1 MNDSNDDS
9 SDSSNDFTGIT
20 PKDEL
25 TASFFSIKPT
35 IKPNLVDSKGY
46 SEDESTDDDNFTTVE
61 NGIDL
66 FSEVVKNLE
75 ASQKAPVNN
84 EKLQQYSK
92 DDKLENIKRVKIE
105 KKKDNISDEINAV
118 LLQGESKTRTFCDDE
133 STDEE
138 KKEEEDVKRPDDY
151 TIPKEGVKITL
162 PDTCMVFKKKTSSK
176 KETDLTALLRRKL
189 KANQIIIEKAAR
201 LCWLA
206 YGFYLNRQ
214 ANDPELMAITVSLMS
229 TKNYPKDGFNLTYLA
244 KFTKW
249 FKNMFTIESTDNE
262 VIINKET
269 LLKRIA
275 EKKIFNYRELV
286 ILYVAILRGIGLH
299 CRLIVSLN
307 PPLVKSYNDLL
318 SKTNAAKKNDKVKEE
333 PKEAKRK
340 TESSKKDK
348 KNADS
353 KEKNIK
359 SNDIIQN
366 SESTRKRI
374 NAEAKKRA
382 AEILRSKYS
391 YTKKKKDNNVIPQG
405 NPSTSKDI
413 KADLENTSSEKINT
427 GPSPRRLRSS
437 KARDASAIIKQ
448 QSNTQ
453 TNRENNKSKTKCSE
467 RLSFSSDSSSEEDEE
482 PPSKL
487 KKKHSNNTKTIATSK
502 HKNEKTDPISDDE
515 ETDNNGKLKKRQ
527 NVWIEVY
534 VESKESWISINIMDE
549 NVDCVANIY
558 KKASKPVLYVI
569 AYNSEGLIK
578 DVTRRYCP
586 QWLSVTRKQRID
598 EKWWTETL
606 SYWLEKETDISKK
619 EDELFLQKE
628 LEQPLPK
635 TVSECKGHPLYV
647 LIRHLLKYEALYPPD
662 CVPLG
667 HLKTGE
673 AIYSRYCVHTL
684 RSRETWLKK
693 ARVVKPKQEAYKIV
707 KALPKYDKL
716 SGMRLK
722 DCTLELFGEWQTTE
736 YEPPE
741 AKNGIVPRNEYGN
754 VDLFKKCMLPKG
766 TVHINL
772 PGLNRIARKLN
783 IDCAAAVVGFNFGCR
798 GALPATEGFVVC
810 AEYEDTLRE
819 AWETEQVEAAKR
831 AVEKREKRIYG
842 NWKKLIKGLL
852 IREKLSQKYEFHEE
866 PKTNQ
871 SNKRTK
877 QRKDTVK
884 KSKAR

>member
-35 IKPNLVDSKGY
+35 IKPNLVNSRGY
-46 SEDESTDDDNFTTVE
+46 SEDESSDDDNFTTVE

-118 LLQGESKTRTFCDDE
+118 LLQGESKTHTFCDDE

-138 KKEEEDVKRPDDY
+138 KKEEEEVKRPDDY

-189 KANQIIIEKAAR
+189 KANQIIIEKVAR

-318 SKTNAAKKNDKVKEE
+318 PKTSAAKKNDKVKEE
-333 PKEAKRK
+333 SKEVKRK
-340 TESSKKDK
+340 TEFSKKDK

-366 SESTRKRI
+366 SESARKRI
-374 NAEAKKRA
+374 NAEARKKA

-391 YTKKKKDNNVIPQG
+391 YTKKKKDTLSNNVIPQD
-405 NPSTSKDI
+405 NPSTSQDI
-413 KADLENTSSEKINT
+413 KAGSENTSSERINT

-437 KARDASAIIKQ
+437 KAHDASAINKQ

-482 PPSKL
+482 PPSKR

-527 NVWIEVY
+527 DVWIEVY
-534 VESKESWISINIMDE
+534 VESKQSWISINIMDE
-549 NVDCVANIY
+549 NVDCVADIY
-558 KKASKPVLYVI
+558 VSKKT
-569 AYNSEGLIK
+569 NSCIYFILILII
-578 DVTRRYCP
+578 V
-586 QWLSVTRKQRID
+586 Q
-598 EKWWTETL
+598 L
-606 SYWLEKETDISKK
+606 SY
-619 EDELFLQKE
+619 
-628 LEQPLPK
+628 
-635 TVSECKGHPLYV
+635 
-647 LIRHLLKYEALYPPD
+647 
-662 CVPLG
+662 
-667 HLKTGE
+667 
-673 AIYSRYCVHTL
+673 
-684 RSRETWLKK
+684 
-693 ARVVKPKQEAYKIV
+693 
-707 KALPKYDKL
+707 
-716 SGMRLK
+716 
-722 DCTLELFGEWQTTE
+722 
-736 YEPPE
+736 
-741 AKNGIVPRNEYGN
+741 N
-754 VDLFKKCMLPKG
+754 VIL
-766 TVHINL
+766 HI
-772 PGLNRIARKLN
+772 
-783 IDCAAAVVGFNFGCR
+783 
-798 GALPATEGFVVC
+798 
-810 AEYEDTLRE
+810 
-819 AWETEQVEAAKR
+819 
-831 AVEKREKRIYG
+831 
-842 NWKKLIKGLL
+842 
-852 IREKLSQKYEFHEE
+852 
-866 PKTNQ
+866 
-871 SNKRTK
+871 
-877 QRKDTVK
+877 
-884 KSKAR
+884 

>member
-1 MNDSNDDS
+1 MNDSDDDS

-25 TASFFSIKPT
+25 TASFFSIKPA
-35 IKPNLVDSKGY
+35 IKSNLVNSKSNSENDS
-46 SEDESTDDDNFTTVE
+46 SDDDNFTTVE

-75 ASQKAPVNN
+75 ASQRTLVND
-84 EKLQQYSK
+84 EKTQQHCSK
-92 DDKLENIKRVKIE
+92 DKSQDIKKIKLEKRNNNIA
-105 KKKDNISDEINAV
+105 DEINAV
-118 LLQGESKTRTFCDDE
+118 LLQGENKTCMFHDDE
-133 STDEE
+133 STNEEE
-138 KKEEEDVKRPDDY
+138 KNEEEDVKRPDDY

-162 PDTCMVFKKKTSSK
+162 PGTSMLFKRKTGSK
-176 KETDLTALLRRKL
+176 KETNLTALLRRKI

-206 YGFYLNRQ
+206 YGFYLNHQ
-214 ANDPELMAITVSLMS
+214 ANNPEIMAVTISLIS
-229 TKNYPKDGFNLTYLA
+229 TDNYPKDSFNLTYLS
-244 KFTKW
+244 KLTKW
-249 FKNMFTIESTDNE
+249 FRNMFTIESSDNE
-262 VIINKET
+262 VTINKET

-275 EKKIFNYRELV
+275 DKKIFNYRELV

-307 PPLVKSYNDLL
+307 PPLVTVHNDLL
-318 SKTNAAKKNDKVKEE
+318 PKTNAVQKINKIKEE
-333 PKEAKRK
+333 PKGMKKK
-340 TESSKKDK
+340 TEFS
-348 KNADS
+348 
-353 KEKNIK
+353 EKNKNSKGKDIK
-359 SNDIIQN
+359 NNNIVQN
-366 SESTRKRI
+366 SESARKDA
-374 NAEAKKRA
+374 NVEAKKRA

-391 YTKKKKDNNVIPQG
+391 YTKKNKNTLNNNITPQDNA
-405 NPSTSKDI
+405 STSKDV
-413 KADLENTSSEKINT
+413 KADSLNSEKINT
-427 GPSPRRLRSS
+427 DPSPRRLRSS
-437 KARDASAIIKQ
+437 KACNNNAASTITKQ

-453 TNRENNKSKTKCSE
+453 TSENNQSKTKGSK
-467 RLSFSSDSSSEEDEE
+467 RLSFSPDLSSEEDEK

-487 KKKHSNNTKTIATSK
+487 KKKCNKTVIKSK
-502 HKNEKTDPISDDE
+502 HKDEKDDSMSDNEEI
-515 ETDNNGKLKKRQ
+515 DNDNKLKKRE
-527 NVWIEVY
+527 NVWVEVY
-534 VESKESWISINIMDE
+534 VESKKSWISINVMDG
-549 NVDCVANIY
+549 NVDCVADIY

-606 SYWLEKETDISKK
+606 SNWLERKTDMSKE
-619 EDELFLQKE
+619 EDELLLQKE

-635 TVSECKGHPLYV
+635 TVGECKGHPLYV

-684 RSRETWLKK
+684 CSRETWLKK
-693 ARVVKPKQEAYKIV
+693 ARVVKPKQEPYKIV

-722 DCTLELFGEWQTTE
+722 DSALELFGEWQTTE

-741 AKNGIVPRNEYGN
+741 AKNGIVPRNEFGN

-798 GALPATEGFVVC
+798 GAVPATEGFVVC

-819 AWETEQVEAAKR
+819 AWEAEQVEATKR
-831 AVEKREKRIYG
+831 AFEKREKRIYG

-852 IREKLSQKYEFHEE
+852 IKEKLSQKYEFQEE
-866 PKTNQ
+866 SKTDQ
-871 SNKRTK
+871 SNKRLK
-877 QRKDTVK
+877 QRKSAVK
-884 KSKAR
+884 KFKA

>member
-1 MNDSNDDS
+1 MNESDDDS

-25 TASFFSIKPT
+25 SASFFSIKPA
-35 IKPNLVDSKGY
+35 IKSNLVNSKSY
-46 SEDESTDDDNFTTVE
+46 SEDESSDDDNFTTVE
-61 NGIDL
+61 NDINL
-66 FSEVVKNLE
+66 FSEVVKNLK
-75 ASQKAPVNN
+75 ASEKAAVND
-84 EKLQQYSK
+84 EKSQQSNSKEDELQDVK
-92 DDKLENIKRVKIE
+92 KVKIE
-105 KKKDNISDEINAV
+105 PKNDIKDEINAV
-118 LLQGESKTRTFCDDE
+118 LLQGESRTHTFHDDE

-138 KKEEEDVKRPDDY
+138 KKEEEEIKRPADY
-151 TIPKEGVKITL
+151 AIPKEGVKITL
-162 PDTCMVFKKKTSSK
+162 PGTSMILKKKPGNK

-206 YGFYLNRQ
+206 YGFYLNCQ
-214 ANDPELMAITVSLMS
+214 ANDPEIMAITVSLIS
-229 TKNYPKDGFNLTYLA
+229 TKNYPKDSFNLTYLT

-249 FKNMFTIESTDNE
+249 FRNMFTIESNDKE

-275 EKKIFNYRELV
+275 EKNIVNYRELV

-307 PPLVKSYNDLL
+307 PPLVKAYNDLL
-318 SKTNAAKKNDKVKEE
+318 PKTNSTQKNDKVNEE
-333 PKEAKRK
+333 PKGTKRK
-340 TESSKKDK
+340 TGSSKK
-348 KNADS
+348 
-353 KEKNIK
+353 EKNTNSKKKSIK
-359 SNDIIQN
+359 NNVVEN
-366 SESTRKRI
+366 SESARRNA

-382 AEILRSKYS
+382 AEILHSKYS
-391 YTKKKKDNNVIPQG
+391 YTKKNKDTLNNSTKVSQD
-405 NPSTSKDI
+405 NASTSKDG
-413 KADLENTSSEKINT
+413 KEDSTNLEKINT

-437 KARDASAIIKQ
+437 KAYNSASAVTKQ

-453 TNRENNKSKTKCSE
+453 TNSENIQSKKGSK
-467 RLSFSSDSSSEEDEE
+467 RILFSSDSSSEDEE
-482 PPSKL
+482 PLSKV
-487 KKKHSNNTKTIATSK
+487 KKKRSDNNKTVVKSK
-502 HKNEKTDPISDDE
+502 RENEKKDSMSDD
-515 ETDNNGKLKKRQ
+515 ETDNNDKLKKRLD
-527 NVWIEVY
+527 VWVEVY
-534 VESKESWISINIMDE
+534 VESKESWISVNIMDG
-549 NVDCVANIY
+549 NVDCVTDIY

-606 SYWLEKETDISKK
+606 NYWIEKETNMSKK
-619 EDELFLQKE
+619 EDELLLQKE

-647 LIRHLLKYEALYPPD
+647 LVRHLLKYEALYPPD

-684 RSRETWLKK
+684 CSRETWLKK
-693 ARVVKPKQEAYKIV
+693 ARVVKPKQDAYKIV

-716 SGMRLK
+716 SGMKIK
-722 DCTLELFGEWQTTE
+722 DSALELFGEWQTTE
-736 YEPPE
+736 YDPPE

-783 IDCAAAVVGFNFGCR
+783 IDCVAAVVGFNFGYM
-798 GALPATEGFVVC
+798 GAVPATEGFVVC
-810 AEYEDTLRE
+810 TEYEDTLRD

-831 AVEKREKRIYG
+831 AREKREKRIYG
-842 NWKKLIKGLL
+842 NWKKLIRGLL
-852 IREKLSQKYEFHEE
+852 IKEKLSQKYEFQEE
-866 PKTNQ
+866 SKTNQ
-871 SNKRTK
+871 SNKRSK
-877 QRKDTVK
+877 QPKGTVK
-884 KSKAR
+884 KSKA

>member
-1 MNDSNDDS
+1 MSDSDDDS

-25 TASFFSIKPT
+25 TASFFSIKPA
-35 IKPNLVDSKGY
+35 IKSNLVDSKGY
-46 SEDESTDDDNFTTVE
+46 SEDESSDDDNFTTVE
-61 NGIDL
+61 NDINL

-75 ASQKAPVNN
+75 ASQGIHVND
-84 EKLQQYSK
+84 EEPQQHYSK
-92 DDKLENIKRVKIE
+92 DARLQDVKKVKIE
-105 KKKDNISDEINAV
+105 KKNDNIADEINAV
-118 LLQGESKTRTFCDDE
+118 LLQGESRTHSFHDNE

-138 KKEEEDVKRPDDY
+138 KKEEEDVKRPVDY
-151 TIPKEGVKITL
+151 TIPKEGVNITL
-162 PDTCMVFKKKTSSK
+162 PGTSMIFKKKTCSK
-176 KETDLTALLRRKL
+176 KESDLTALLRRKL

-214 ANDPELMAITVSLMS
+214 ANNPEIMAITVSLVS
-229 TKNYPKDGFNLTYLA
+229 TNNYPKDSFDLTYLA

-249 FKNMFTIESTDNE
+249 FRNMFTIESSDNE

-269 LLKRIA
+269 LLERIA
-275 EKKIFNYRELV
+275 ERKIFNYRELV

-307 PPLVKSYNDLL
+307 PPLVKAYNDLL
-318 SKTNAAKKNDKVKEE
+318 PKTNTAKKNDKVKEE
-333 PKEAKRK
+333 PKVTKKK

-348 KNADS
+348 KNTDP
-353 KEKNIK
+353 KEKNLK
-359 SNDIIQN
+359 NVIQN
-366 SESTRKRI
+366 NESARKDA
-374 NAEAKKRA
+374 NVEAKKRA

-391 YTKKKKDNNVIPQG
+391 YTKKNKDTLNNNIAPE
-405 NPSTSKDI
+405 NKASTSKDV
-413 KADLENTSSEKINT
+413 KAGSTSSEKINT
-427 GPSPRRLRSS
+427 GPSPRRLRSH
-437 KARDASAIIKQ
+437 KACDAASAVTKQ

-453 TNRENNKSKTKCSE
+453 TNLENNQSKTRVSK
-467 RLSFSSDSSSEEDEE
+467 RLPFNTDSSSEEDEE
-482 PPSKL
+482 PPSKQ
-487 KKKHSNNTKTIATSK
+487 KRKRGNNNKTVVKSK
-502 HKNEKTDPISDDE
+502 PKNEKKDPMSNDE
-515 ETDNNGKLKKRQ
+515 EADNNDKLKKRQ
-527 NVWIEVY
+527 DVWVEVY
-534 VESKESWISINIMDE
+534 VETKGCWICVNVMDG
-549 NVDCVANIY
+549 NVDCVADMY

-578 DVTRRYCP
+578 DVTRRYCS

-606 SYWLEKETDISKK
+606 CYWLERETTMSKK
-619 EDELFLQKE
+619 EDELLLQRE

-647 LIRHLLKYEALYPPD
+647 LVRHLLKYEALYPSD

-684 RSRETWLKK
+684 RSRETWLRK

-716 SGMRLK
+716 SGMKLK
-722 DCTLELFGEWQTTE
+722 DSALELFGEWQTTE
-736 YEPPE
+736 YDPPE

-754 VDLFKKCMLPKG
+754 VDLFQKSMLPKG

-783 IDCAAAVVGFNFGCR
+783 IDCATAVVGFNFGCM
-798 GALPATEGFVVC
+798 GAVPATEGYVVC

-819 AWETEQVEAAKR
+819 AWETEQVEAVKR

-842 NWKKLIKGLL
+842 NWRKLIKGLL
-852 IREKLSQKYEFHEE
+852 IREKLLQKYEFQEE
-866 PKTNQ
+866 SKTDQ
-871 SNKRTK
+871 SNKRPK
-877 QRKDTVK
+877 QRKGTVK
-884 KSKAR
+884 KSKA